1 MLKRIASTGV
11 NLVVL
16 GVSVGIFLVAF
27 FALNAL
33 GAAQKPP
40 TISVL
45 SATRDLNIGDVIAA
59 SDLAVKTVFQDD
71 NASLYI
77 SGEEVTGVVG
87 GIVAQPIFSGQP
99 VFRSAIVAQAAEG
112 TRLSAVLAKYP
123 GYSLFPLPLD
133 AMNLVA
139 PDAKAFLPGDLI
151 DVTVV
156 ITSRPQPITTPTAM
170 PDLIIDPGYGV
181 EPTATSAP
189 QEIAQTDA
197 LSRALPPLAK
207 DLFPG
212 GVRVITVQGLPPQKS
227 DSTDTS
233 NTDSSFTTL
242 DQPQMLMLLIPN
254 ESREVLS
261 LALQQGDRLVV
272 SLMARGDESPTAGFT
287 YWDFEDLFKSDRK
300 EVLGG
305 GH

>member
-27 FALNAL
+27 VALNAM

-45 SATRDLNIGDVIAA
+45 SATRDLNIGDAITPT
-59 SDLAVKTVFQDD
+59 DLAVKTVFQDD

-77 SGEEVTGVVG
+77 PGEEVTGVVG
-87 GIVAQPIFSGQP
+87 GVVAQPIFNGQP
-99 VFRSAIVAQAAEG
+99 IFRSAIVAQAAEG
-112 TRLSAVLAKYP
+112 TRLSAVLAKFP

-139 PDAKAFLPGDLI
+139 PDAEAFLPGDLVG
-151 DVTVV
+151 VTMV
-156 ITSRPQPITTPTAM
+156 ISSRPQQMTTPTAM
-170 PDLIIDPGYGV
+170 PEVIIESDYEAQPA
-181 EPTATSAP
+181 ATPAP

-207 DLFPG
+207 DLFPM
-212 GVRVITVQGLPPQKS
+212 GVRVISVQGLPPETESTDGS
-227 DSTDTS
+227 DSNSTFTS
-233 NTDSSFTTL
+233 F
-242 DQPQMLMLLIPN
+242 DQPQMLILLVPN
-254 ESREVLS
+254 TSREVLS

-272 SLMARGDESPTAGFT
+272 SLMARGDETPTAGFT

-305 GH
+305 GQ

>member
-27 FALNAL
+27 IALNAL

-45 SATRDLNIGDVIAA
+45 SATRDLNIGDVITPN
-59 SDLAVKTVFQDD
+59 DLAVKTVFQDD

-77 SGEEVTGVVG
+77 PGEEVTGVVG
-87 GIVAQPIFSGQP
+87 GVVAQPIFNGQP

-123 GYSLFPLPLD
+123 GHSLFPLPLD
-133 AMNLVA
+133 AMNLIS
-139 PDAKAFLPGDLI
+139 PDAEAFLPGDLVG
-151 DVTVV
+151 VTLV
-156 ITSRPQPITTPTAM
+156 ISSRPQQMTTPTAM
-170 PDLIIDPGYGV
+170 PEVIIESDYEAQPA
-181 EPTATSAP
+181 ATPAP

-207 DLFPG
+207 DLFPM
-212 GVRVITVQGLPPQKS
+212 GVRVISVQGLPPETESADGS
-227 DSTDTS
+227 DSNSTFTS
-233 NTDSSFTTL
+233 F
-242 DQPQMLMLLIPN
+242 DQPQMLILLVPN
-254 ESREVLS
+254 TSREVLS

-272 SLMARGDESPTAGFT
+272 SLIARGDETPTAGFT
-287 YWDFEDLFKSDRK
+287 YWDFEDLFKSDRE

-305 GH
+305 GQ

>member
-27 FALNAL
+27 IALNAM

-45 SATRDLNIGDVIAA
+45 SATHDLNIGDVLTAN
-59 SDLAVKTVFQDD
+59 DLAVKTVFKDD

-77 SGEEVTGVVG
+77 PGEEVTGVVG
-87 GIVAQPIFSGQP
+87 GVVAQPIFNNQP
-99 VFRSAIVAQAAEG
+99 IFRSAIVAQAAEG

-139 PDAKAFLPGDLI
+139 PDATAFLPGDLVG
-151 DVTVV
+151 VTVV
-156 ITSRPQPITTPTAM
+156 ISSRPQQMTTPTAM
-170 PDLIIDPGYGV
+170 PEVILQPGYGV
-181 EPTATSAP
+181 EPAATPAP
-189 QEIAQTDA
+189 QDLAQTDA

-207 DLFPG
+207 DLFPM
-212 GVRVITVQGLPPQKS
+212 GVRVISVQGLPKQT
-227 DSTDTS
+227 DSTDGKNS
-233 NTDSSFTTL
+233 NSSFTVQ
-242 DQPQMLMLLIPN
+242 DQKQMLVLLVPN
-254 ESREVLS
+254 ASREVLS

-272 SLMARGDESPTAGFT
+272 SLMARGNETPTAGFT
-287 YWDFEDLFKSDRK
+287 YWDFEDLFKTDRK

-305 GH
+305 GK

>member
-27 FALNAL
+27 IALNAL

-45 SATRDLNIGDVIAA
+45 SATRDLNIGDVITAN
-59 SDLAVKTVFQDD
+59 DLAVKTVFQDD

-77 SGEEVTGVVG
+77 PGEEVTGVVG
-87 GIVAQPIFSGQP
+87 GVVAQPIF
-99 VFRSAIVAQAAEG
+99 RTAIVAQAAEG

-133 AMNLVA
+133 AMNLIA
-139 PDAKAFLPGDLI
+139 PDAQVFLPGDLVG
-151 DVTVV
+151 VTVV
-156 ITSRPQPITTPTAM
+156 ISSRPQQMTTPTAM
-170 PDLIIDPGYGV
+170 PEVILQPGYGV
-181 EPTATSAP
+181 EPTATPAP
-189 QEIAQTDA
+189 QDLAQADA

-207 DLFPG
+207 DLFPM
-212 GVRVITVQGLPPQKS
+212 GVRVISVQGLPKQT
-227 DSTDTS
+227 DSTDNNNS
-233 NTDSSFTTL
+233 NSSFTM
-242 DQPQMLMLLIPN
+242 QEQKQMLVLLVPN
-254 ESREVLS
+254 ASREVLS

-272 SLMARGDESPTAGFT
+272 SLMARGDETPTAGFT
-287 YWDFEDLFKSDRK
+287 YWDFDDLFKQDRK
-300 EVLGG
+300 DVLGG
-305 GH
+305 GQ